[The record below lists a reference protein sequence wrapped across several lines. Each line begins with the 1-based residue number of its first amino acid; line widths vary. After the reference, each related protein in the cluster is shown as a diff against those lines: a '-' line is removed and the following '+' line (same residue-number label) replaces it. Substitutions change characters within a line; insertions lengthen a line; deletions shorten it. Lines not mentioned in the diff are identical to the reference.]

1 VSQSISELWESH
13 DEVEW
18 RRALPSYWEAPTVRR
33 NLELEKFIDK
43 LDSEVIRKA
52 DSETWRA
59 FLRAYFQWKFR
70 GTYVGRRLADLE
82 SIEPERLFRIKDL
95 IFTSDPANIRRA
107 IERAEYIKGLGPAD
121 ASGLL
126 AVLFPKSF
134 GTVDQFVVK
143 ALLEVPSLPEEAK
156 LVKMKPQNLTDDD
169 AVLLIGIL
177 RRKAKQ
183 LNELFH
189 TEEWTPRK
197 IDKILWTLRS
207 GDGCQ

>member
-1 VSQSISELWESH
+1 MSKSIGELWESH
-13 DEVEW
+13 DEEEW
-18 RRALPSYWEAPTVRR
+18 RRALASYWEAPTVRR
-33 NLELEKFIDK
+33 NLELEEFIDK
-43 LDSEVIRKA
+43 LDPEVIRRA
-52 DSETWRA
+52 DSETWCA

-82 SIEPERLFRIKDL
+82 SIEPERLFRMKDL
-95 IFTSDPANIRRA
+95 ISTSDFGNVRRA
-107 IERAEYIKGLGPAD
+107 IERAQYIKGLGPAG

-143 ALLEVPSLPEEAK
+143 ALREVPSLPEKAK
-156 LVKMKPQNLTDDD
+156 LARMNPQNLTDDD

-189 TEEWTPRK
+189 TEEWTPG
-197 IDKILWTLRS
+197 RS
-207 GDGCQ
+207 TRFSGRCESDQCQ